1 MNKQIFIMIIAVVS
15 AVIVGIPAVHMQDA
29 YANVNNLND
38 CSGFSSPSQNQNC
51 DSWGGGG
58 SSGWG
63 NWGI

>member
-1 MNKQIFIMIIAVVS
+1 MNKQIFIMVITVVIAVT
-15 AVIVGIPAVHMQDA
+15 VGIPAVDMQDA

-38 CSGFSSPSQNQNC
+38 CSGGWGSGPSGGC
-51 DSWGGGG
+51 SWDGGG

>member
-1 MNKQIFIMIIAVVS
+1 MNKQIFITVIMVVS
-15 AVIVGIPAVHMQDA
+15 AVIVGIPAVDMQDA

-38 CSGFSSPSQNQNC
+38 CSGGFSSPSQNC

>member
-1 MNKQIFIMIIAVVS
+1 MNKRIFIMVIAVVS

-38 CSGFSSPSQNQNC
+38 CSGFSSASQNCN
-51 DSWGGGG
+51 SWDGGG